1 MSSKLNLDVSKRV
14 DITCRRGDTLKVTL
28 TVKDDSGTAVDLSS
42 YSDFKFEVRTT
53 DTSDTAYADGDATII
68 LSTEDDSS
76 GSKYVS
82 SAVSGTDSNT
92 LTFTASATN
101 MKAVASGM
109 YVYDIEATNSSSE
122 VQTWVSGLFVVNED
136 VTV

>member
-28 TVKDDSGTAVDLSS
+28 QVKDASGTAVNLSA

-53 DTSDTAYADGDATII
+53 DTSDAVYADDNSTII

-76 GSKYVS
+76 GSKHVAN
-82 SAVSGTDSNT
+82 AVSGTDSNT

-109 YVYDIEATNSSSE
+109 YVYDIEATNASSE
-122 VQTWVSGLFVVNED
+122 VQTWLSGLFIVNED